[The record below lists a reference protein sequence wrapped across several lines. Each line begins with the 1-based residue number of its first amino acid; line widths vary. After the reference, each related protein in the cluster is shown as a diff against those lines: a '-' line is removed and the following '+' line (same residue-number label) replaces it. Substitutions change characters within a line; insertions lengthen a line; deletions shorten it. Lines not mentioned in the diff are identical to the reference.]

1 MLEDA
6 SVPICAFFG
15 RVDEILADRGQ
26 VLLVQALFGTKLGFT
41 VSEATALA
49 LSQVFASLSLKPVL
63 AKLSLDLALPLFRC
77 ALALRSF
84 VLARRLVAM
93 FVNMCMG

>member
-6 SVPICAFFG
+6 SVPICAFLG
-15 RVDEILADRGQ
+15 AVDEILADRGQ
-26 VLLVQALFGTKLGFT
+26 VLLVQALFGTKLGFA
-41 VSEATALA
+41 VSKATALA
-49 LSQVFASLSLKPVL
+49 LSQVFAGLTLEPVL

-84 VLARRLVAM
+84 VLAGGLMAI
-93 FVNMCMG
+93 FGNMCMG